1 MAAFR
6 PLLALLLAIAA
17 GLAVYVIAHRLA
29 RGRAPS
35 AATVPAGFGGWLM
48 VLAIGQWL
56 VVALVLAGIL
66 IRLPLYQ
73 RVLETPDLGAGALG
87 AIIGR
92 FALFAFVAWAALL
105 MSRRSRFYPRVLRL
119 ELLGLVV
126 LPALGLW
133 LVEEQGAYV
142 TEPKLWL
149 TIVVRFVATAVFAA
163 LWYVYSQHSLRMR
176 NTFVR

>member
-29 RGRAPS
+29 RGRGPS
-35 AATVPAGFGGWLM
+35 AAATPAGFGGWLM

-56 VVALVLAGIL
+56 AVALLLFGIVL
-66 IRLPLYQ
+66 RLPLYQ
-73 RVLETPDLGAGALG
+73 HALETPDLGAGALA
-87 AIIGR
+87 AIAGR
-92 FALFAFVAWAALL
+92 LALFAFVAWAALM
-105 MSRRSRFYPRVLRL
+105 MSFRSRLYPHLLRL

-133 LVEEQGAYV
+133 LMEEERAYV